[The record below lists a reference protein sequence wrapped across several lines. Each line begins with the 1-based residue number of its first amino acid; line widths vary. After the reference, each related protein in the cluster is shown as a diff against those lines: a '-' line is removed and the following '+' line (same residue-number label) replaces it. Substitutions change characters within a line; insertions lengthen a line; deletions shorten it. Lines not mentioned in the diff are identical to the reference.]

1 MARPMQGIDRACGPW
16 IQSHAPLL
24 HVLLLLAPPAAPAQI
39 EGLNRDAIDKRKLVR
54 RITLTHHEAHV
65 KQEVR
70 PMQTWARQNMP
81 PCQITCTGRVPR

>member
-1 MARPMQGIDRACGPW
+1 MSIRLVQV
-16 IQSHAPLL
+16 S
-24 HVLLLLAPPAAPAQI
+24 LLLTPPAAPAAQI

-70 PMQTWARQNMP
+70 PMQT
-81 PCQITCTGRVPR
+81 